1 MPASDGAGGKILM
14 LPADNWPTKINS
26 QIIHPSF
33 CFQKII
39 FTRRIHVSGIK
50 LELMALTD
58 RSDAELLIQFRQPQ
72 TKEQAFTAI
81 IKKYQEKLYWHIRRM
96 VVDHDDAN
104 DVLQNVF
111 IRVWNGLENFR
122 EDSQLYTWLYRIATN
137 ESLTFLE
144 QQKKRKAVSL
154 SDVETGLSN
163 KIKADKHFD
172 PNKLEWKLQLAIQ
185 QLPEKQRLVFSLR
198 YYDEMPYEEMSRVLE
213 TSEGALKASYHHAVK
228 KIEDYI
234 KNH

>member
-1 MPASDGAGGKILM
+1 
-14 LPADNWPTKINS
+14 
-26 QIIHPSF
+26 
-33 CFQKII
+33 
-39 FTRRIHVSGIK
+39 
-50 LELMALTD
+50 MAVTTTD
-58 RSDAELLIQFRQPQ
+58 TELLIQFRDPA
-72 TKEQAFTAI
+72 TKEKAFTTI

-96 VVDHDDAN
+96 VVEHEDAN

-137 ESLTFLE
+137 ECLTFLE
-144 QQKKRKAVSL
+144 QQKRKSTVSL
-154 SDVETGLSN
+154 GDVESGLSN
-163 KIKADKHFD
+163 KIKADSNFD
-172 PNKLEWKLQLAIQ
+172 ANKLEWKLQLAIQ
-185 QLPEKQRLVFSLR
+185 QLPEKQRAVFSLR

-234 KNH
+234 LNR

>member
-1 MPASDGAGGKILM
+1 MGVTIQD
-14 LPADNWPTKINS
+14 T
-26 QIIHPSF
+26 
-33 CFQKII
+33 
-39 FTRRIHVSGIK
+39 
-50 LELMALTD
+50 
-58 RSDAELLIQFRQPQ
+58 ELLLQYRDPA
-72 TKEQAFTAI
+72 TREKAFTAI

-96 VVDHDDAN
+96 VVEHEDTN

-137 ESLTFLE
+137 ECLSYLE
-144 QQKKRKAVSL
+144 QQKRRSSASL
-154 SDVETGLSN
+154 DEMETGLSN
-163 KIKADKHFD
+163 KVVADKYFD

-185 QLPEKQRLVFSLR
+185 QLPEKQRVVFTLR
-198 YYDEMPYEEMSRVLE
+198 YYDEMPYEEMSRVLD

-234 KNH
+234 LNR